1 MITTYDHLNRCRKTL
16 DKFQHPLINNNNNK
30 THKTINRK
38 KAHILIKMPLKTAI
52 DILNCEI

>member
-38 KAHILIKMPLKTAI
+38 ESPHSDKNVIKTAI